1 MVALPGRTVMGR
13 THPTFRVDRL
23 TWLSL
28 ASGIDLGDFR
38 LIDRALVNI
47 NEDREVRYWTAI
59 FRCSTTQLL
68 TAIAA
73 VGTKPEWVRA
83 YLKRAKS

>member
-1 MVALPGRTVMGR
+1 MGR

-23 TWLSL
+23 TWLLL

>member
-1 MVALPGRTVMGR
+1 MTNGV
-13 THPTFRVDRL
+13 
-23 TWLSL
+23 
-28 ASGIDLGDFR
+28 DLGDFR

-59 FRCSTTQLL
+59 FRCTTAQLVA
-68 TAIAA
+68 AIAA

-83 YLKRAKS
+83 HLKRVNL

>member
-1 MVALPGRTVMGR
+1 MVAWPGRTVTGR
-13 THPTFRVDRL
+13 TRPTFRVDRL

-38 LIDRALVNI
+38 LVDRALVNI

-68 TAIAA
+68 TAIAT

>member
-1 MVALPGRTVMGR
+1 MERTRAISRGNR
-13 THPTFRVDRL
+13 
-23 TWLSL
+23 
-28 ASGIDLGDFR
+28 SGWWWVTNGVDLGDFR

-59 FRCSTTQLL
+59 FRCSTTELL

>member
-1 MVALPGRTVMGR
+1 MGR
-13 THPTFRVDRL
+13 IHPTFRVDRL

-47 NEDREVRYWTAI
+47 NEDREVRYWTPI

-83 YLKRAKS
+83 YLKRERS

>member
-1 MVALPGRTVMGR
+1 MTNGV
-13 THPTFRVDRL
+13 
-23 TWLSL
+23 
-28 ASGIDLGDFR
+28 DLGDFR

-59 FRCSTTQLL
+59 FPCSTTQLL

-73 VGTKPEWVRA
+73 VGTKPE
-83 YLKRAKS
+83 

>member
-1 MVALPGRTVMGR
+1 MVAWPGRTVTGR
-13 THPTFRVDRL
+13 TRPTFRVDRL

-59 FRCSTTQLL
+59 FLCSTTQLL

-73 VGTKPEWVRA
+73 VGTKPE
-83 YLKRAKS
+83 

>member
-1 MVALPGRTVMGR
+1 MVAWPGRTVTGR
-13 THPTFRVDRL
+13 TRPTFRVDRL

-73 VGTKPEWVRA
+73 VGTKPE
-83 YLKRAKS
+83 

>member
-1 MVALPGRTVMGR
+1 MVAWPGRTVTGR
-13 THPTFRVDRL
+13 TRPTFRVDRL

-73 VGTKPEWVRA
+73 VGTKPEWVRE